1 MPKAFCSDHVRAVH
15 KPHLLSDNG
24 SSYVSGDLAEWLQD
38 KGEKPF
44 VFTSLR
50 NGIGP
55 EKVISLLA
63 NIDGFNDPMS

>member
-1 MPKAFCSDHVRAVH
+1 MERDAQRMR
-15 KPHLLSDNG
+15 G
-24 SSYVSGDLAEWLQD
+24 G
-38 KGEKPF
+38 KPF

-63 NIDGFNDPMS
+63 NIGGFNDPMS

>member
-1 MPKAFCSDHVRAVH
+1 MERDARRMRGD
-15 KPHLLSDNG
+15 KPS
-24 SSYVSGDLAEWLQD
+24 
-38 KGEKPF
+38 

-50 NGIGP
+50 KGIGP

>member
-1 MPKAFCSDHVRAVH
+1 MERDAQRMRD
-15 KPHLLSDNG
+15 D
-24 SSYVSGDLAEWLQD
+24 
-38 KGEKPF
+38 KPF

-63 NIDGFNDPMS
+63 NIGGFNDPMS